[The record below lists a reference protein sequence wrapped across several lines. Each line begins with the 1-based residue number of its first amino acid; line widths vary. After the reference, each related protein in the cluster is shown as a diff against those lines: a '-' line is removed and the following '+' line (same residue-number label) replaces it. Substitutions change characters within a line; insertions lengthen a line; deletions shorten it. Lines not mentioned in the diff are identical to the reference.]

1 MARTIRV
8 GDIGDYANS
17 QMEKLLRSAV
27 LETELL
33 LKMASPVDTGRFR
46 ASWATGEN
54 TAGSY
59 DGGEQQPATGQYK
72 DATSPPKDPS
82 LERRISIGYQSG
94 QERIG
99 NVYSVHNNLPYAEPL
114 ANGSSKQANAGWV
127 QGIAKDVQ
135 GRVRSRRTHR
145 QGVMSSTYNDIR
157 AAIEGRIAT
166 QMAIAPV
173 YPVSYQNVPFTPPN
187 NTPWLQVFLRLGDN
201 NYATLLPTGSAGF
214 NRQNGTLVVNV
225 FTPIGVGAA
234 ANFTIAERIKD
245 LFDRA
250 KFSSIIFDPASGPA
264 QVTPAAPE
272 PYFQTQLTAT
282 FEAYVD

>member
-1 MARTIRV
+1 MARTIRI
-8 GDIGDYANS
+8 GDIGDYANN
-17 QMEKLLRSAV
+17 QMEKLLRNAV

-94 QERIG
+94 QERVG

-114 ANGSSKQANAGWV
+114 ANGSSKQANPGWV

-135 GRVRSRRTHR
+135 GRVR
-145 QGVMSSTYNDIR
+145 I
-157 AAIEGRIAT
+157 AADKIGRE
-166 QMAIAPV
+166 
-173 YPVSYQNVPFTPPN
+173 S
-187 NTPWLQVFLRLGDN
+187 
-201 NYATLLPTGSAGF
+201 
-214 NRQNGTLVVNV
+214 
-225 FTPIGVGAA
+225 
-234 ANFTIAERIKD
+234 
-245 LFDRA
+245 
-250 KFSSIIFDPASGPA
+250 
-264 QVTPAAPE
+264 
-272 PYFQTQLTAT
+272 
-282 FEAYVD
+282 

>member
-8 GDIGDYANS
+8 GEIGRYCED

-27 LETELL
+27 LDTELL

-82 LERRISIGYQSG
+82 LERRISIGYQAG

-114 ANGSSKQANAGWV
+114 ARGTSKQAPAGWV
-127 QGIAKDVQ
+127 QGAAKDVQ
-135 GRVRSRRTHR
+135 GRVR
-145 QGVMSSTYNDIR
+145 I
-157 AAIEGRIAT
+157 
-166 QMAIAPV
+166 
-173 YPVSYQNVPFTPPN
+173 
-187 NTPWLQVFLRLGDN
+187 
-201 NYATLLPTGSAGF
+201 
-214 NRQNGTLVVNV
+214 
-225 FTPIGVGAA
+225 AA
-234 ANFTIAERIKD
+234 ARIG
-245 LFDRA
+245 RE
-250 KFSSIIFDPASGPA
+250 S
-264 QVTPAAPE
+264 
-272 PYFQTQLTAT
+272 
-282 FEAYVD
+282 

>member
-8 GDIGDYANS
+8 GDIGDYCNQ

-59 DGGEQQPATGQYK
+59 DGGEQQPATGQYR

-82 LERRISIGYQSG
+82 LERRITIGYQAG

-114 ANGSSKQANAGWV
+114 ARGTSKQTEGAQGGRAGWV
-127 QGIAKDVQ
+127 QGTAKDVQ
-135 GRVRSRRTHR
+135 GRVR
-145 QGVMSSTYNDIR
+145 I
-157 AAIEGRIAT
+157 
-166 QMAIAPV
+166 
-173 YPVSYQNVPFTPPN
+173 
-187 NTPWLQVFLRLGDN
+187 
-201 NYATLLPTGSAGF
+201 
-214 NRQNGTLVVNV
+214 
-225 FTPIGVGAA
+225 AA
-234 ANFTIAERIKD
+234 ARIG
-245 LFDRA
+245 RE
-250 KFSSIIFDPASGPA
+250 S
-264 QVTPAAPE
+264 
-272 PYFQTQLTAT
+272 
-282 FEAYVD
+282 

>member
-8 GDIGDYANS
+8 GDIGDYCNQ

-59 DGGEQQPATGQYK
+59 DGGEQQPATGQYR
-72 DATSPPKDPS
+72 DATNPPKDPS
-82 LERRISIGYQSG
+82 LERRITIGYQAG

-127 QGIAKDVQ
+127 QGVAKDVQ
-135 GRVRSRRTHR
+135 GRVRT
-145 QGVMSSTYNDIR
+145 
-157 AAIEGRIAT
+157 
-166 QMAIAPV
+166 
-173 YPVSYQNVPFTPPN
+173 
-187 NTPWLQVFLRLGDN
+187 
-201 NYATLLPTGSAGF
+201 
-214 NRQNGTLVVNV
+214 
-225 FTPIGVGAA
+225 AA
-234 ANFTIAERIKD
+234 AKIGRE
-245 LFDRA
+245 
-250 KFSSIIFDPASGPA
+250 S
-264 QVTPAAPE
+264 
-272 PYFQTQLTAT
+272 
-282 FEAYVD
+282 